1 MILNG
6 QIVAPIQKRTEK
18 GVLFHMSSVVCRVS
32 PANNAN
38 SQRPSCIMHNS
49 LLHKEAITPD
59 FFKTAKNPQITENQ
73 KFLDVCQ
80 Y

>member
-1 MILNG
+1 MILSV

-32 PANNAN
+32 PANNTK
-38 SQRPSCIMHNS
+38 SQRPSCIMHHR
-49 LLHKEAITPD
+49 LLHKEPKSPD
-59 FFKTAKNPQITENQ
+59 FFQTAKNPQITEKQ